1 MEVEQRDSHKQPIVP
16 VWTGFRNSPPRRG
29 WYNGAGRFV
38 RTQTIRILDYWL
50 GVPLCALLTAWRRLA
65 GNRPAAPQR
74 ILFLKFIEQGATVLA
89 QDAIRRAALR
99 VGRENVFF
107 CVFES
112 NRAILDL
119 LDVIPRQNILCIRD
133 ARLLLFVADFARAL
147 LAMRRRGIDTVIDM
161 EFFSRASAIFSFLS
175 GATTRAGLHRFTGE
189 LPYRGDLMTHRVQY
203 NPHLHISVQY
213 SVLVEAAMHDSVD
226 EPLFKV
232 PAEQITGS
240 ASTTPVFVPTREE
253 TERVSNLIREAGS
266 AGPSDPVVLLNP
278 NASDLL
284 PLRKWE
290 GARFVEVG
298 RRILQAH
305 PGARIVVTGAPGER
319 AAAEQLC
326 RDLNSPRAVSA
337 AGRTSLRELLTLYT
351 LSHVLVTNDSGPA
364 HFASLTPVHTVVL
377 FGPETPL
384 LFGSLAP
391 ATTIIW
397 KQLACSPCV
406 SVFNHR
412 LSPCTNNRCM
422 QLISADEVF
431 AAVEAVLSPNAGGSQ
446 LTAVQ

>member
-1 MEVEQRDSHKQPIVP
+1 
-16 VWTGFRNSPPRRG
+16 
-29 WYNGAGRFV
+29 V
-38 RTQTIRILDYWL
+38 RTQTIRVLDYWL
-50 GVPLCALLTAWRRLA
+50 GVPLCALLTVYRRLT
-65 GNRPAAPQR
+65 GNRRSAPQR

-89 QDAIRRAALR
+89 QDAIRRATSS
-99 VGRENVFF
+99 VGRDNVFF

-112 NRAILDL
+112 NRAILDVL
-119 LDVIPRQNILCIRD
+119 AAIPPANVLCIRD
-133 ARLLLFVADFARAL
+133 RRFHLFAIDFVRAL
-147 LAMRRRGIDTVIDM
+147 FAMRRRHVDTVIDM

-213 SVLVEAAMHDSVD
+213 AVLVEAALREPGD

-232 PAEQITGS
+232 PAAAIAGAQSTPPAFAPTADETHRMS
-240 ASTTPVFVPTREE
+240 A
-253 TERVSNLIREAGS
+253 LIAEAGH
-266 AGPSDPVVLLNP
+266 AGASDPVVLLNP

-290 GARFVEVG
+290 VAKFADVG
-298 RRILQAH
+298 RRVLQSY
-305 PGARIVVTGAPGER
+305 PGARLVITGAPAER
-319 AAAEQLC
+319 GAAERLC
-326 RDLNSPRAVSA
+326 RDLNSPRVVSA

-364 HFASLTPVHTVVL
+364 HFASLTGVHTVVL

-391 ATTIIW
+391 STTIIW

-412 LSPCTNNRCM
+412 LSPCHNNRCM
-422 QLISADEVF
+422 QLITVDEVF
-431 AAVEAVLSPNAGGSQ
+431 DAVQAVLSAAPGSSQ
-446 LTAVQ
+446 LAIAR